1 MAKQENLLEEIFVK
15 VGPRELNL
23 KPSSAIE
30 KMFIEL
36 VADYVNKR
44 FNENQQEQVDT
55 MRTYAYTLLE
65 VAKEKIGLEK
75 KIEEK
80 INHLDLKI
88 SSLIEK
94 INSSLKQQ

>member
-1 MAKQENLLEEIFVK
+1 
-15 VGPRELNL
+15 
-23 KPSSAIE
+23 
-30 KMFIEL
+30 MFIEL

-65 VAKEKIGLEK
+65 VAKEKISLEK

-80 INHLDLKI
+80 INYLDLKI

>member
-65 VAKEKIGLEK
+65 VAKEKISLEK